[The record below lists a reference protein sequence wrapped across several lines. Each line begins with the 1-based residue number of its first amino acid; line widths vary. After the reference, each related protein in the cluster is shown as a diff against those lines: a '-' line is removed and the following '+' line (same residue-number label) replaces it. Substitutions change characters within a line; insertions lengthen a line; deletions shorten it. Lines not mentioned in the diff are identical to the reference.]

1 MWAKGTTATKEK
13 NERELAMS
21 VDEATSPPENK
32 RNGRINSTT
41 KRASQAVLIAVYPKN
56 KRADILCHNL
66 RSLTQDDDTYLPWVA

>member
-1 MWAKGTTATKEK
+1 MWAKGTTATQKK

-21 VDEATSPPENK
+21 VDDEATSPQRTDK
-32 RNGRINSTT
+32 LYYK